1 MATQDRLEELLADL
15 AMEVG
20 IAQDLA
26 GHGKLDRVL
35 VAMDRVLEARQAVVT
50 EVRRLVT
57 RRTA

>member
-1 MATQDRLEELLADL
+1 MPAIDRLEELLADL

-35 VAMDRVLEARQAVVT
+35 TAMDRVDDARKAVIG
-50 EVRRLVT
+50 EVKRLARR
-57 RRTA
+57 RSS